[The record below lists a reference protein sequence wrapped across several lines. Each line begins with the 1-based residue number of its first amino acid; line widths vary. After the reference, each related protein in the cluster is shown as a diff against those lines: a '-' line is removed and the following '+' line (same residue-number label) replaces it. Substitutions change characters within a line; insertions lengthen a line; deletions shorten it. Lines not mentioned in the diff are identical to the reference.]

1 MSQIVLAAA
10 GGSPQ
15 QDPVGGAITGSA
27 KAFRIDEGLD
37 EPDRVLIHSLPI
49 ARQRCSNAAEYV
61 RGQVRHLD
69 PRQDQKARV
78 VGDQSDVTLAGFLA
92 PTDVAIAAAQ
102 MARR

>member
-37 EPDRVLIHSLPI
+37 EPDRVLISWRTKTTEAFCLKP
-49 ARQRCSNAAEYV
+49 SNPWRRVTAT
-61 RGQVRHLD
+61 RGS
-69 PRQDQKARV
+69 RV
-78 VGDQSDVTLAGFLA
+78 
-92 PTDVAIAAAQ
+92 
-102 MARR
+102 